1 MPTIFCAATT
11 KEEPATAK
19 KGMKRPGYTGPEAQN
34 QNPTANPQN
43 STGKDAKNKS
53 NPNQTY

>member
-1 MPTIFCAATT
+1 M
-11 KEEPATAK
+11 AK

-43 STGKDAKNKS
+43 STGKDAKNSTGKDAKNKS